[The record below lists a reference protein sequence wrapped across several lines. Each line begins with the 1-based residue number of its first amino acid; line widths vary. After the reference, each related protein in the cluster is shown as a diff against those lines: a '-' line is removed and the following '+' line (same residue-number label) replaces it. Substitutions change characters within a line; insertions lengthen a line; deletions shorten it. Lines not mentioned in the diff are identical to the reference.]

1 VHDAQRRRWAFF
13 SGLQGPR
20 VTLADQGKLQQRIF
34 AQRLPLFTALV
45 TLVFSLL
52 VLRLYYLQIVRGRH
66 FSRLAEENRI
76 SLIRVRAP
84 RGIVFDRHGNVL
96 VTNRPSFSVSLD
108 LDAVRDLDATVG
120 AVAAALG
127 LDPAELARKARAVE
141 PYRRFEPVRVKDDV
155 DRHEVAALEALRY
168 EYPGVLV
175 EVEPRRSYPHGT
187 LASHVLGYVGQISAA
202 ELKARAELG
211 YRMGDYI
218 GKMGIEKELD
228 AELKGRDG
236 FQQMEVDSLGRGIK
250 VLSSI
255 PPIPGHSVTLTID
268 LALQQ
273 VAEEALA
280 GISGAIVAIDPRD
293 GSVLAAVSSPALDPN
308 SFSHGLS
315 QEEWDR
321 LSHDERHPLQ
331 NRIVQA
337 QYPPGSVFKIL
348 TAIAA
353 LESGA
358 ITTAT
363 SYFCRGAMRY
373 GNRDFRCWKKAG
385 HGDVSLHRALVE
397 SCDVYFYQVG
407 LKAGIDEI
415 ARIAREFGLGKATGL
430 ELGSEAPGLI
440 PDSAWKRRVRKE
452 PWYSGET
459 LSVAI
464 GQGYDL
470 VTPVQA
476 ALLAATLANGGTVYR
491 PHLIRRVVDG
501 AGLTVRTRAVIA
513 ERTVL
518 LKPGTLAAI
527 RDGLWGVV
535 NEPGG
540 TGAGAR
546 VPGLE
551 IAGKTGTAQVVRMA
565 QKGERQAVA
574 GKKSGDHAW
583 FICYAASGPA
593 QVAIAVIVEHGGHG
607 GSVSAPIARRLVAE
621 LKSLGYFQES
631 IARANLV
638 PATTAGEGAP

>member
-1 VHDAQRRRWAFF
+1 MTIED
-13 SGLQGPR
+13 L
-20 VTLADQGKLQQRIF
+20 GKLQQRIF

-52 VLRLYYLQIVRGRH
+52 VLRLYYLQIVRGEH

-108 LDAVRDLDATVG
+108 LDAVRDLDATIS

-127 LDPAELARKARAVE
+127 LDRAELTGKVRAVE
-141 PYRRFEPVRVKDDV
+141 SYRRFEPVRVKEDV
-155 DRHEVAALEALRY
+155 DRREVAALEALRY
-168 EYPGVLV
+168 EHPGVIV

-187 LASHVLGYVGQISAA
+187 LASHVLGYVGQINAA

-228 AELKGRDG
+228 SELKGRDG

-255 PPIPGHSVTLTID
+255 PPVPGHSVTLTID

-273 VAEEALA
+273 VAEEVLA
-280 GISGAIVAIDPRD
+280 GIAGSVVAIDPRD
-293 GSVLAAVSSPALDPN
+293 GSVLAAVSSPAIDPN
-308 SFSHGLS
+308 SFSNGLS
-315 QEEWDR
+315 QGEWER

-331 NRIVQA
+331 NRIIQA

-348 TAIAA
+348 TAVAA
-353 LESGA
+353 LESGV

-363 SYFCRGAMRY
+363 SYSCRGALRY
-373 GNRDFRCWKKAG
+373 GNRDFRCWKREG
-385 HGDVSLHRALVE
+385 HGEISLHRAIVE

-415 ARIAREFGLGKATGL
+415 ARVAREFGLGKATGL
-430 ELGSEAPGLI
+430 KLGSESQGLI
-440 PDSAWKRRVRKE
+440 PDSAWKRRARKE
-452 PWYSGET
+452 PWYTGET
-459 LSVAI
+459 LSAAI

-470 VTPVQA
+470 VTPIQA
-476 ALLAATLANGGTVYR
+476 ALLAATVANGGIVYR
-491 PHLIRRVVDG
+491 PHLIRRIADG
-501 AGLTVRTRAVIA
+501 DGSTVRIGAAVA

-518 LKPGTLAAI
+518 LKPGTLDAI
-527 RDGLWGVV
+527 RAGLWGVV

-540 TGAGAR
+540 TGTGAR
-546 VPGLE
+546 VPGLAV
-551 IAGKTGTAQVVRMA
+551 AGKTGTAQVVRMA
-565 QKGERQAVA
+565 AKGERQMAA
-574 GKKSGDHAW
+574 GLKARDHAW
-583 FICYAASGPA
+583 FVCYAANGSA

-607 GSVSAPIARRLVAE
+607 GTVSAPIARRLVAE
-621 LKSLGYFQES
+621 LKSLGYFQEAV
-631 IARANLV
+631 ARADAAAV
-638 PATTAGEGAP
+638 PTAGEGAP